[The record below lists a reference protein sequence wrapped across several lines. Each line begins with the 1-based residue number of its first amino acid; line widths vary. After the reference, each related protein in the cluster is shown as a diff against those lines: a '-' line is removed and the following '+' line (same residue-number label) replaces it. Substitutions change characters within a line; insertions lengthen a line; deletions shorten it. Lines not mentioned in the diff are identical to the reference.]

1 MKHIETFIFSMFFAI
16 GMVFVIIGLALF
28 VPAYSRQQE
37 YIPAKAEII
46 QIYYEGKDDHTVI
59 VQYTVNDTVYKSKL
73 NFYSSSF
80 SVGQEI
86 DILYSPE
93 NPKKISAKDSAALFL
108 IFPGVGAIFAL
119 IGFSGI
125 FVKLRKKILR
135 KRLLENGEKI
145 YADFV
150 EVTKNWHYS
159 VNHRHPYNVICRWQ
173 NPTDGQTYTF
183 KSENL
188 WDYPQY
194 LTENTEIQI
203 PVYTD
208 IFNIKKYYMDL
219 SELSGENQSV

>member
-1 MKHIETFIFSMFFAI
+1 MKHIETFIFSIFFTL
-16 GMVFVIIGLALF
+16 GMLFVVIGLALF

-37 YIPAKAEII
+37 YIPAKAEIT
-46 QIYYEGKDDHTVI
+46 QIYFAEKDDHTVI
-59 VQYTVNDTVYKSKL
+59 VQYTVNDTVYTSEL

-93 NPKKISAKDSAALFL
+93 NPQKIAAKNSALLFL
-108 IFPGVGAIFAL
+108 ILPGIGAVFVL
-119 IGFSGI
+119 LGFGGL
-125 FVKLRKKILR
+125 FVKIRRIFLRKQ
-135 KRLLENGEKI
+135 LLECGEKI
-145 YADFV
+145 YADFI
-150 EVTKNWHYS
+150 EITTNWHYS

-173 NPTDGQTYTF
+173 NPADGRIHTF

-188 WDYPQY
+188 WDYPQH

-203 PVYTD
+203 PVYLD

-219 SELSGENQSV
+219 SELSGANPPS